1 MTGMKNEKVKKII
14 MAADRYGLALK
25 NAIREDLEK
34 QGYVVYDVNP
44 DEPMLYQD
52 AACAVAGGV
61 QSGEYDRGMA
71 FCGTGMGVSIICNK
85 HRGVYAALV
94 ESVYQARRARQVN
107 NTNVLCMG
115 GFLIGQEMGK
125 EMANAWLSMEHM
137 VDMDPDMAKI
147 VGKEFDALVATE
159 EKVLKNNG

>member
-1 MTGMKNEKVKKII
+1 MKNEKVKKII
-14 MAADRYGLALK
+14 MAADRYGLDLK
-25 NAIREDLEK
+25 NAIRMDLEK
-34 QGYVVYDVNP
+34 QGYEVYDVNP
-44 DEPMLYQD
+44 DGPMLYQD

-85 HRGVYAALV
+85 HMGVYAALA

-115 GFLIGQEMGK
+115 GFLIGAEMGK

-147 VGKEFDALVATE
+147 VGREFDALVTTE
-159 EKVLKNNG
+159 AMVMKERNHI

>member
-1 MTGMKNEKVKKII
+1 MRNEKVKKII

-34 QGYVVYDVNP
+34 QGYEIHDVNP

-52 AACAVAGGV
+52 AACAVAGGIR
-61 QSGEYDRGMA
+61 SGEYDRGFA

-85 HRGVYAALV
+85 HKGVYAALV

-115 GFLIGQEMGK
+115 GFLIGHEMGK
-125 EMANAWLSMEHM
+125 EMANAWLQMEHM
-137 VDMDPDMAKI
+137 VDMDPEMAKI
-147 VGKEFDALVATE
+147 VGKEFDALVDTE
-159 EKVLKNNG
+159 AKVFAGN